1 MCTCAYMYTYMYMYV
16 LQVICKVEQINW
28 PIRVV
33 CVFHDF
39 TANSNYGQKNNTRT
53 WPSSVSLT
61 QDMWLVQV
69 QYYMNT
75 CAFTDAHI
83 TFNIF
88 QENFQTKDLKVLA
101 SKTCSEQGT
110 SLFHR
115 IIIHLNTISLTCMYV
130 YLYIPQRRSS
140 SADRTACSVIGTTCS
155 CHSEAFPMSCS
166 RYHDNKQSQ
175 KPIL

>member
-1 MCTCAYMYTYMYMYV
+1 MCIPGFHCQ
-16 LQVICKVEQINW
+16 LQLWI
-28 PIRVV
+28 
-33 CVFHDF
+33 
-39 TANSNYGQKNNTRT
+39 KNNTRT

-88 QENFQTKDLKVLA
+88 QENFQIKYLKVLA

-115 IIIHLNTISLTCMYV
+115 IIIHLNTISLSCMYV
-130 YLYIPQRRSS
+130 YLYVPQRRSS
-140 SADRTACSVIGTTCS
+140 SADRTVCSVIGTTCS

-175 KPIL
+175 KPIPLKKLEICTASCTCSKHTNDEITRQH